1 MMKALKISS
10 GILLLG
16 LSLFQVSCS
25 SETIETK
32 TESTENIYTSAEFE
46 IREIDLNSYKM
57 LTEIEY
63 PPAKNRSCEITSFQS
78 LLRKNFEKLI
88 EDPYFDVEPVFYLR
102 DLHTK
107 YVTHYIGPNYYGSDG
122 QYDHLAYK
130 RIRELQKFWQLDR
143 QIYLNGQHTATLED
157 PQQLADMIESFD
169 RSVRNATE
177 ARIKALHIIETYE
190 KSTQI
195 PENTFF
201 ALDVFTRSNGLL
213 VISDGILELLE
224 ESGIPGEIAFSGL
237 LAHEWWHQA
246 QFEYNQQW
254 KSDYINLENPELL
267 RELEADFAAAYFLGH
282 KRGATYNWKR
292 IESFFDM
299 SYSSGDCF
307 TESPGHHG
315 TPAQRLKAAQSGF
328 ELAYSE
334 KKKGKPGKPFEIH
347 TAFLES
353 M

>member
-1 MMKALKISS
+1 MKALKISS
-10 GILLLG
+10 GILFLG

-32 TESTENIYTSAEFE
+32 TESTDNIYTSAEFE
-46 IREIDLNSYKM
+46 IREIDLNSFSLSKSVN
-57 LTEIEY
+57 L
-63 PPAKNRSCEITSFQS
+63 PAKNSSCEITSFQN
-78 LLRKNFEKLI
+78 LLQKNFESLI
-88 EDPYFDVEPVFYLR
+88 QDPYFNVEIVFYLR
-102 DLHTK
+102 DLHRK

-122 QYDHLAYK
+122 QYDRLAAK
-130 RIRELQKFWQLDR
+130 RVRELQKFWQLDR

-157 PQQLADMIESFD
+157 PQELADMIESFD
-169 RSVRNATE
+169 RSIRNATE
-177 ARIKALHIIETYE
+177 ARIKALQIIEAYQN
-190 KSTQI
+190 SSQI

-201 ALDVFTRSNGLL
+201 ALNAFTRSNGLL

-224 ESGIPGEIAFSGL
+224 ESGIPGAIAFSGL

-246 QFEYNQQW
+246 QFEYNLQW
-254 KSDYINLENPELL
+254 EHDYKENPELL

-292 IESFFDM
+292 LESCFDM
-299 SYSSGDCF
+299 SYNSGDCF

-315 TPAQRLKAAQSGF
+315 TPAQRLEAAQSGF
-328 ELAYSE
+328 ELAFSE
-334 KKKGKPGKPFEIH
+334 KKKGKPGKPSEIH
-347 TAFLES
+347 KAFLES

>member
-1 MMKALKISS
+1 MKAFKISS
-10 GILLLG
+10 GILFLG
-16 LSLFQVSCS
+16 LYLSQVSCS
-25 SETIETK
+25 SESIETQ
-32 TESTENIYTSAEFE
+32 TESIDNIYTSAEFE

-57 LTEIEY
+57 LSEIKY

-78 LLRKNFEKLI
+78 LLRKNFESLI
-88 EDPYFDVEPVFYLR
+88 QDPYFDVEMVFYLR
-102 DLHTK
+102 DLHSK

-122 QYDHLAYK
+122 QYDRLADK

-169 RSVRNATE
+169 RSVRNATD
-177 ARIKALHIIETYE
+177 ARIKALQIIEAYQN
-190 KSTQI
+190 SSQI

-201 ALDVFTRSNGLL
+201 ALDAFTRSNGLL
-213 VISDGILELLE
+213 VISDGILEVLE

-246 QFEYNQQW
+246 QFEYNLQW
-254 KSDYINLENPELL
+254 ENDYIENPELL

-292 IESFFDM
+292 LESFFDM
-299 SYSSGDCF
+299 SYNSGDCF

-328 ELAYSE
+328 ELAFSE
-334 KKKGKPGKPFEIH
+334 KKKGKPGKPSEIH
-347 TAFLES
+347 KAFLES

>member
-1 MMKALKISS
+1 MKALKISS
-10 GILLLG
+10 GILFLG

-32 TESTENIYTSAEFE
+32 TESTDNIYTSAEFE
-46 IREIDLNSYKM
+46 IREIDLNFYKM

-63 PPAKNRSCEITSFQS
+63 PPAKNQSCEITTFQN
-78 LLRKNFEKLI
+78 LLQKNFESLI
-88 EDPYFDVEPVFYLR
+88 QDPYFDVEMVFYLR
-102 DLHTK
+102 DLHSK
-107 YVTHYIGPNYYGSDG
+107 YVTHYIGPNYYGRDG
-122 QYDHLAYK
+122 QYDRLADK
-130 RIRELQKFWQLDR
+130 RIRELQKFWQLDQ
-143 QIYLNGQHTATLED
+143 QIYLNGQHTETLED

-169 RSVRNATE
+169 RSVRNATD
-177 ARIKALHIIETYE
+177 ARIKALQIIEAYQN
-190 KSTQI
+190 SSQI
-195 PENTFF
+195 PKNNFF
-201 ALDVFTRSNGLL
+201 ALDAFTRSNGLL
-213 VISDGILELLE
+213 VISDGILEVLE

-246 QFEYNQQW
+246 QFEYNLQW
-254 KSDYINLENPELL
+254 ENDYIENPELL

-292 IESFFDM
+292 LESFFDM
-299 SYSSGDCF
+299 SYNSGDCF

-328 ELAYSE
+328 ELAFSE
-334 KKKGKPGKPFEIH
+334 KKKGKPGKPSEIH
-347 TAFLES
+347 KAFLES

>member
-1 MMKALKISS
+1 MKALKISS
-10 GILLLG
+10 GILFLG

-25 SETIETK
+25 SETIKTK
-32 TESTENIYTSAEFE
+32 TESKGNITTSAEFE
-46 IREIDLNSYKM
+46 IRGIDLNSYEI
-57 LTEIEY
+57 LAEIEY
-63 PPAKNRSCEITSFQS
+63 LPVKNSTCEITSFQN
-78 LLRKNFEKLI
+78 LLQKNFEILI
-88 EDPYFDVEPVFYLR
+88 QDPYFDIDIAFYLR
-102 DLHTK
+102 DLHRK

-122 QYDHLAYK
+122 QYNHLEAK
-130 RIRELQKFWQLDR
+130 RLRELQKFWQLDR

-157 PQQLADMIESFD
+157 PKQLADMIESFD
-169 RSVRNATE
+169 RSIRNATE
-177 ARIKALHIIETYE
+177 ARIKALQIIEAYE
-190 KSTQI
+190 KSRQI

-201 ALDVFTRSNGLL
+201 ALDAFTRSNGLL
-213 VISDGILELLE
+213 VISDGILQLLE

-246 QFEYNQQW
+246 QFEYNLQW
-254 KSDYINLENPELL
+254 ENDYTENPELL

-299 SYSSGDCF
+299 TYNSGDCF

-328 ELAYSE
+328 ALAYSE
-334 KKKGKPGKPFEIH
+334 KKKGKPGKPLEIH
-347 TAFLES
+347 TAFLQS

>member
-1 MMKALKISS
+1 MKALKISS
-10 GILLLG
+10 GILFLG
-16 LSLFQVSCS
+16 LYLFQVSCS
-25 SETIETK
+25 SESIETR
-32 TESTENIYTSAEFE
+32 TESTDNNYTSAEFE
-46 IREIDLNSYKM
+46 IQEIDLSSFSLSESVN
-57 LTEIEY
+57 L
-63 PPAKNRSCEITSFQS
+63 PAKNSSCEITSFQN
-78 LLRKNFEKLI
+78 LLQKNFESLI
-88 EDPYFDVEPVFYLR
+88 QDPYFDVEMVFYLR
-102 DLHTK
+102 DLHRK

-122 QYDHLAYK
+122 QYNRLEVK
-130 RIRELQKFWQLDR
+130 RVRELQKFWQLDR

-169 RSVRNATE
+169 RSIRNATE
-177 ARIKALHIIETYE
+177 ARIKALQIIEAYQN
-190 KSTQI
+190 SSQI

-201 ALDVFTRSNGLL
+201 ALNAFTRSNGLL

-246 QFEYNQQW
+246 QFEYNLQW
-254 KSDYINLENPELL
+254 ENDYTKNSELL
-267 RELEADFAAAYFLGH
+267 LELEADFAAAYFLGH

-292 IESFFDM
+292 LESFFDM
-299 SYSSGDCF
+299 SYNSGDCF

-328 ELAYSE
+328 ELAFSE
-334 KKKGKPGKPFEIH
+334 KKKGKPGKPSEIH
-347 TAFLES
+347 KAFLES

>member
-1 MMKALKISS
+1 MMKAFKISS
-10 GILLLG
+10 GILFLG
-16 LSLFQVSCS
+16 LYLFQVSCS
-25 SETIETK
+25 SESVETQ
-32 TESTENIYTSAEFE
+32 TESIGNITTSAEFE
-46 IREIDLNSYKM
+46 IRGIDLNSYEI
-57 LTEIEY
+57 LAEIEY
-63 PPAKNRSCEITSFQS
+63 LPVKNSTCEITSFQN
-78 LLRKNFEKLI
+78 LLQKNFEILI
-88 EDPYFDVEPVFYLR
+88 QDPYFDIDIAFYLR
-102 DLHTK
+102 DLHRK

-122 QYDHLAYK
+122 QYDHLAAK
-130 RIRELQKFWQLDR
+130 RLRELQKFWQLDR

-157 PQQLADMIESFD
+157 PKQLADMIESFD
-169 RSVRNATE
+169 RSIRNATE
-177 ARIKALHIIETYE
+177 ARIKALQIIEAYE
-190 KSTQI
+190 KSRQI

-201 ALDVFTRSNGLL
+201 ALDAFTSSNGLL
-213 VISDGILELLE
+213 VISDGILQLLE

-246 QFEYNQQW
+246 QFEYNLQW
-254 KSDYINLENPELL
+254 ENDYPENPELL

-299 SYSSGDCF
+299 TYNSGDCF

-334 KKKGKPGKPFEIH
+334 KKKGKPGKPLVIH

>member
-1 MMKALKISS
+1 MKALKISS
-10 GILLLG
+10 GILFLG

-32 TESTENIYTSAEFE
+32 TESTDNIYTSAEFE
-46 IREIDLNSYKM
+46 IREIDLNFYKM

-63 PPAKNRSCEITSFQS
+63 PPAKNQSCEITTFQN
-78 LLRKNFEKLI
+78 LLQKNFESLI
-88 EDPYFDVEPVFYLR
+88 QDPYFDVEMVFYLR
-102 DLHTK
+102 DLHSK
-107 YVTHYIGPNYYGSDG
+107 YVTHYIGPNYYGRDG
-122 QYDHLAYK
+122 QYDRLADK
-130 RIRELQKFWQLDR
+130 RIRELQKFWQLDQ
-143 QIYLNGQHTATLED
+143 QIYLNGQHTETLED

-169 RSVRNATE
+169 RSVRNATD
-177 ARIKALHIIETYE
+177 ARIKALQIIEAYQN
-190 KSTQI
+190 SSQI
-195 PENTFF
+195 PKNNFF
-201 ALDVFTRSNGLL
+201 ALDAFTRSNGLL
-213 VISDGILELLE
+213 VISDGILEVLE

-246 QFEYNQQW
+246 QFEYDQQW
-254 KSDYINLENPELL
+254 ENDYTENPELL

-292 IESFFDM
+292 LESFFDM
-299 SYSSGDCF
+299 SYNSGDCF

-328 ELAYSE
+328 ELAFSE
-334 KKKGKPGKPFEIH
+334 KKKGKPGKPSEIH
-347 TAFLES
+347 KAFLES

>member
-1 MMKALKISS
+1 MKAFKISS
-10 GILLLG
+10 GILFLG

-32 TESTENIYTSAEFE
+32 TESTDNIYTSAEFE
-46 IREIDLNSYKM
+46 IREIDLNFYKM

-63 PPAKNRSCEITSFQS
+63 PPAKNQSCEITTFQN
-78 LLRKNFEKLI
+78 LLQKNFESLI
-88 EDPYFDVEPVFYLR
+88 QDPYFDVEMVFYLR
-102 DLHTK
+102 DLHSK
-107 YVTHYIGPNYYGSDG
+107 YVTHYIGPNYYGRDG
-122 QYDHLAYK
+122 QYDRLADK
-130 RIRELQKFWQLDR
+130 RIRELQKFWQLDQ
-143 QIYLNGQHTATLED
+143 QIYLNGQHTETLED

-169 RSVRNATE
+169 RSVRNATD
-177 ARIKALHIIETYE
+177 ARIKALQIIEAYQN
-190 KSTQI
+190 SSQI
-195 PENTFF
+195 PKNNFF
-201 ALDVFTRSNGLL
+201 ALDAFTRSNGLL
-213 VISDGILELLE
+213 VISDGILEVLE

-246 QFEYNQQW
+246 QFEYNLQW
-254 KSDYINLENPELL
+254 ENDYIENPELL

-292 IESFFDM
+292 LESFFDM
-299 SYSSGDCF
+299 SYNSGDCF

-328 ELAYSE
+328 ELAFSE
-334 KKKGKPGKPFEIH
+334 KKKGKPGKPSEIH
-347 TAFLES
+347 KAFLES